1 MGSRTDRSSAW
12 HGVTEGWIPSRG
24 GPRAGQAPCFL
35 PTQVPPLLPPEIL
48 FCSFWAS
55 SFPEALLPWLSL
67 PTSREAK
74 QEEVGSHHLSSSSS
88 PPRPEMAAGGGGC
101 AGMQGC
107 GGCLGFVGLE
117 RGRAAWRRRALAGG
131 FVSYSP
137 WRGGGLLMLITNSK
151 NKRGEEK
158 LN

>member
-74 QEEVGSHHLSSSSS
+74 QEEVGSH
-88 PPRPEMAAGGGGC
+88 PPLQQFLPSTPRNGSRRRRVRRD
-101 AGMQGC
+101 AGMRRLPWLC
-107 GGCLGFVGLE
+107 GTGAGPSGMEAACP
-117 RGRAAWRRRALAGG
+117 RGRICFIFPVEG
-131 FVSYSP
+131 
-137 WRGGGLLMLITNSK
+137 RGIINA
-151 NKRGEEK
+151 NY
-158 LN
+158 